1 MVIDSFLSLTLLVA
15 AASTSAATQTI
26 VRQVEVPG
34 ATLHIEVRQPV
45 SNAKADEL
53 IDWVESAARNV
64 NLTYGRFPNP
74 APRIIITPSKRA
86 SWGKTSAVI
95 FGQVTRNRGE
105 TVELFVNPDRPIAE
119 FYEDWTA
126 THEFSH
132 LMLPLLSQRYRW
144 ISEGFAT
151 YYQNVL
157 MMRAERYTP
166 EFGWQR
172 LTAGFARGHDSRP
185 ELSPNEAAAGGIAQA
200 RMKVYWSGAAI
211 ALLADTE
218 LRQRSDGKESL
229 DTVLSELQHCCLP
242 SRRRWSGRE
251 LFERLDS
258 FLETPVFMPL
268 YREHANEAGFPPVD
282 AVVAELGI
290 ETASDEV
297 SLRDNAPLADIRD
310 AISTRQ

>member
-1 MVIDSFLSLTLLVA
+1 MVKDSIFSLTLLVW

-26 VRQVEVPG
+26 ARQVEVPG

-45 SNAKADEL
+45 SDEKAAEL

-74 APRIIITPSKRA
+74 APRIIITPSNRG
-86 SWGKTSAVI
+86 SWGKNSAVI
-95 FGQVTRNRGE
+95 FGQVTRSRGE

-151 YYQNVL
+151 YYQNIL

-218 LRQRSDGKESL
+218 LRRRSAGKESL
-229 DTVLSELQHCCLP
+229 DTVLSDLQLCCLP
-242 SRRRWSGRE
+242 SKRRWSGRE
-251 LFERLDS
+251 LFEKLDS
-258 FLETPVFMPL
+258 FLETPLFMPL
-268 YREHANEAGFPPVD
+268 YREHANEAGFPPLD
-282 AVVAELGI
+282 VVITELGI
-290 ETASDEV
+290 EAAADGI
-297 SLRDNAPLADIRD
+297 SLQDDAPLADIRE
-310 AISTRQ
+310 AITAGQ